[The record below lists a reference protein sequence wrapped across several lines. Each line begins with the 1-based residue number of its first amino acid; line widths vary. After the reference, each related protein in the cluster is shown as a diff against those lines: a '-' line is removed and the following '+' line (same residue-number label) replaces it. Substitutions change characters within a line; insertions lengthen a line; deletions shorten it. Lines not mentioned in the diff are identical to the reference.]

1 MNLDYT
7 KIQDNVNKY
16 RYGVKIGNYNEETFG
31 MDIKQNTHKI
41 PNSTM
46 KDSFGLQNTL
56 LNMPQQKQTEAEKEY
71 YEQTTFNHKG
81 LQNHLLLGHGQL
93 SNFENRQLTSTYDL
107 SYNQQ
112 VKPQIQI
119 YSKYEPNKTQFYQ
132 KSKQEEVAD
141 KVQQIVPDIKQT
153 TNQQRLVK
161 KKEFTNTFNDNYKK
175 IPLRK

>member
-31 MDIKQNTHKI
+31 MDVKQNAHKI

-46 KDSFGLQNTL
+46 KDTFGLQNTL
-56 LNMPQQKQTEAEKEY
+56 LNMPRQQETEAEKEY
-71 YEQTTFNHKG
+71 YEQTTFSHGG
-81 LQNHLLLGHGQL
+81 LQNHLLLGHGQQ
-93 SNFENRQLTSTYDL
+93 SYFETRQLTSTYDL
-107 SYNQQ
+107 SHNQQ
-112 VKPQIQI
+112 VKPQVQI
-119 YSKYEPNKTQFYQ
+119 YSKYEPDKTQFQQQQ
-132 KSKQEEVAD
+132 KKVEVTD
-141 KVQQIVPDIKQT
+141 KVQHVVPDLQQA
-153 TNQQRLVK
+153 NQERLVK